1 MRSLSILLS
10 ALIVICSTTA
20 CKKSKNSTS
29 VEQAMVPPKT
39 ETSTTTE
46 SHSGIRKVFFPQEDP
61 GAPLYA
67 RMTRILNQFFVADG
81 WLVIPF
87 LRDPSCIRADFN
99 LLDLFDIPGAFG
111 CTSTVGGFYLI
122 ENDAAPGT
130 FPIQAQST
138 GTAVPFW
145 LVRWDAFQEAA
156 VDGMVTI
163 AELRALEPL
172 TGVATQFKETLR
184 PRTSNHFVQ
193 ISAAGLL
200 DDGRRFNFHGM
211 QRGEKNT
218 QAQLRIW

>member
-10 ALIVICSTTA
+10 ALVFICCIPA
-20 CKKSKNSTS
+20 CKKTEKSASA
-29 VEQAMVPPKT
+29 EQAMTPSKT
-39 ETSTTTE
+39 ETGTTME
-46 SHSGIRKVFFPQEDP
+46 SHPGIRKVFFPQEDP

-81 WLVIPF
+81 WLIIPF

-99 LLDLFDIPGAFG
+99 LLDLFDVPAAFG
-111 CTSTVGGFYLI
+111 CASTVEGFYLI

-145 LVRWDAFQEAA
+145 LVRWDAFQKAA
-156 VDGMVTI
+156 ADGMVTI
-163 AELRALEPL
+163 TELRALEPL
-172 TGVATQFKETLR
+172 TGIATQFKETLR
-184 PRTSNHFVQ
+184 PRTPNHFVQ

-211 QRGEKNT
+211 QRGEKNR